1 MSTFIDKFH
10 QRHVQLFFS
19 MLKGK
24 TIRLNEEEW
33 VEVEEEA
40 TRLGISVTVFL
51 KLLVKQ
57 YFNGIKFGRQQG
69 EKGS

>member
-1 MSTFIDKFH
+1 
-10 QRHVQLFFS
+10 

-24 TIRLNEEEW
+24 TIRLNEQKW

-40 TRLGISVTVFL
+40 KRLGISVTVFL

-57 YFNGIKFGRQQG
+57 YFNNIKFELERKEEGL
-69 EKGS
+69 

>member
-1 MSTFIDKFH
+1 MI
-10 QRHVQLFFS
+10 
-19 MLKGK
+19 KGK

-40 TRLGISVTVFL
+40 RRLGISVTVFL

-69 EKGS
+69 S